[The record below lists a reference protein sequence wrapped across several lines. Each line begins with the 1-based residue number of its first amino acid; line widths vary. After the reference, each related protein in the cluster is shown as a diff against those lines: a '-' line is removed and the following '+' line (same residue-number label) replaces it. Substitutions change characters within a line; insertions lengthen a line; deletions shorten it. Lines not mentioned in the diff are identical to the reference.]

1 MLYKNLHIPINLP
14 STEDREL
21 LLDNSNLL
29 IIKEIQ
35 ESDKLKLSST
45 IELFKNY
52 FNNKISKKI
61 KKNLYFF
68 FDEIIPIIYQSKHKK
83 EGLYQLLRFTN
94 KVLFNF
100 PYIEA
105 LTANTIVYKNLSKV
119 FLFSGYVTNLVKE
132 DVKILEILQPEYAI
146 RLNGNITYY
155 KNILDKINFNMIDEE
170 ALLDTL
176 RQNQRLVKIITRV

>member
-1 MLYKNLHIPINLP
+1 MTSYIGLFNFNISLIPLG
-14 STEDREL
+14 
-21 LLDNSNLL
+21 
-29 IIKEIQ
+29 
-35 ESDKLKLSST
+35 DKLKLSST
-45 IELFKNY
+45 IELFKKY

-68 FDEIIPIIYQSKHKK
+68 FDEIIPIIHQSKHKK

-119 FLFSGYVTNLVKE
+119 SQRKKKKHLI
-132 DVKILEILQPEYAI
+132 KIH
-146 RLNGNITYY
+146 
-155 KNILDKINFNMIDEE
+155 
-170 ALLDTL
+170 
-176 RQNQRLVKIITRV
+176 